1 MAIKPRMYLKGFNL
15 QTYNATESS
24 PFQTFN
30 KIVTSQYNTE
40 TKKLV
45 SLGTVFGFRAYGYD
59 FIINGGTYSEA
70 QEMYYEGASRV
81 VWYPSTADAHPQQ
94 IDAFIGWSKGTTG
107 YRPLFMPGIYSAP
120 NVSPGMQSGALLLD
134 MAAVPAYFYITL
146 VAYATAEDAE
156 FMGGKYVSAFVS
168 GNPEFSTVETS
179 NNLHPYPY
187 PAFSVVQDDSWG
199 TEGWAMTGVEFI
211 PIDVVVPLPGYAV
224 TVTQRGETGIIVGA
238 ELQDASGATIEDI
251 STEVQYSIV
260 GTDYAYIDGNRQLV
274 IASEG
279 ELPKAFEIKITWDSL
294 PYEPHNILVTVD
306 IDDDSGG
313 SGSGGG
319 GEGDDTD
326 IIEIDISTQLG
337 LAIGLGLEGWAAR
350 GDTNV

>member
-40 TKKLV
+40 TKKLI
-45 SLGTVFGFRAYGYD
+45 SLGTVFRFRAYGYAY
-59 FIINGGTYSEA
+59 IIDGGTYSEA

-94 IDAFIGWSKGTTG
+94 INAFIGWSKGDTG
-107 YRPLFMPGIYSAP
+107 YRPLFMPGDYSAP
-120 NVSPGMQSGALLLD
+120 NVTPGQSSGALLPA
-134 MAAVPAYFYITL
+134 MATAPTYFYITL
-146 VAYATAEDAE
+146 VAYATAEDAN

-179 NNLHPYPY
+179 DSFHPYPY

-211 PIDVVVPLPGYAV
+211 PVDVVVPLPGYAV
-224 TVTQRGETGIIVGA
+224 TVTQRGETGVIVGA
-238 ELQDASGATIEDI
+238 ELQDTSGVTIEDI
-251 STEVQYSIV
+251 SAEVQYSIV
-260 GTDYAYIDGNRQLV
+260 GTEYASIDSNRQLV
-274 IASEG
+274 IADEG
-279 ELPKAFEIKITWDSL
+279 ELPESFEIKITWDSL
-294 PYEPHNILVTVD
+294 PYETHNILVTVD
-306 IDDDSGG
+306 IDDDNGDSGG
-313 SGSGGG
+313 DEGG
-319 GEGDDTD
+319 DTD